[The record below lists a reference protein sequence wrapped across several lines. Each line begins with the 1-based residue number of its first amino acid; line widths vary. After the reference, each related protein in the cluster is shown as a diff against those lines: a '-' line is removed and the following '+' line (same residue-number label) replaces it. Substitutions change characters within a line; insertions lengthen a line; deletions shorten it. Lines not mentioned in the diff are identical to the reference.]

1 MIYYLNLGFVLEQ
14 ALVDVMNRYIA
25 RQNLDAV
32 YQNFHIAITNEHP
45 FAHMI
50 VEGHERMSDYFPS
63 VVVTTQSDSR
73 PTDFNNMPVQ
83 GLGIGMT
90 SDDIDGLLASFTRD
104 KTKIENGETVK
115 VMRKGQP
122 VKERLPGVVLIYDQ
136 ESINT
141 LKSVADSRTKGDIK
155 GMVYGIKVDTR
166 RRDHVSVEIW
176 CDNNQLKN
184 ELYEH
189 LRLFAES
196 SLEKTLDEYY
206 AAFHPSLIG
215 NTIHGER
222 SSNYNFDFDVML
234 SGSHITFD
242 VDYDVAQLIL
252 DTEITEINYEII
264 TEVFN
269 HVKEF

>member
-25 RQNLDAV
+25 RQNFDDV

-63 VVVTTQSDSR
+63 VVVTSQTDSR
-73 PTDFNNMPVQ
+73 PSDFNNMPAQ
-83 GLGIGMT
+83 ALGIGLT
-90 SDDIDGLLASFTRD
+90 SDDIDGLLACFMRD
-104 KTKIENGETVK
+104 KTKIENGELVK
-115 VMRKGQP
+115 VMRKGEP
-122 VKERLPGVVLIYDQ
+122 VKERLPGVVLVYDQ
-136 ESINT
+136 HKIDE
-141 LKSVADSRTKGDIK
+141 LKAVADSRTVGEDK
-155 GMVYGIKVDTR
+155 GMVYGLKIDTR

-196 SLEKTLDEYY
+196 SLDRTLNEYY

-215 NTIHGER
+215 NTVSGER

-242 VDYDVAQLIL
+242 VDYDVAQIIL
-252 DTEITEINYEII
+252 DTEINKIDYEII
-264 TEVFN
+264 LEVFN
-269 HVKEF
+269 HVKES

>member
-25 RQNLDAV
+25 RQNLDEV
-32 YQNFHIAITNEHP
+32 YQNFHIQITNEHP

-63 VVVTTQSDSR
+63 VVVTTQTDSR
-73 PTDFNNMPVQ
+73 PSDFNNMPVQ
-83 GLGIGMT
+83 ALGIGLT
-90 SDDIDGLLASFTRD
+90 SNDIDGLLNSFMRD
-104 KTKIENGETVK
+104 KTRIENGQVVK
-115 VMRKGQP
+115 VIRKGEP
-122 VKERLPGVVLIYDQ
+122 VKERLPGVVLVYDKHIID
-136 ESINT
+136 E
-141 LKSVADSRTKGDIK
+141 LKELADSRTVGDVK
-155 GMVYGIKVDTR
+155 GMVYGLKVDTR

-196 SLEKTLDEYY
+196 SLDKTLNEFY
-206 AAFHPSLIG
+206 ATFHPSLIG
-215 NTIHGER
+215 NTVRGER

-242 VDYDVAQLIL
+242 VDYDVAQIIL
-252 DTEITEINYEII
+252 DTELNEINYEII

-269 HVKEF
+269 HVKES